1 MKLRP
6 VTLKEAKEFVREHHR
21 HNKPPL
27 SWRFGVGLES
37 AGELIGVAMAG
48 RPVARMLD
56 VPGALEVTRVCTL
69 GERNANSMLYGAIA
83 RAARALGYCTLYT
96 YTLVSES
103 GASLKAAGWEVDAC
117 LEARSGWDTP
127 SRPRSEELWPSE
139 GKYRWIKKLETR
151 P

>member
-6 VTLKEAKEFVREHHR
+6 VTLADAKAFVSENHR

-27 SWRFGVGLES
+27 SWKFGVGLECE
-37 AGELIGVAMAG
+37 GRLIGVAMAG
-48 RPVARMLD
+48 RPVARALD

-83 RAARALGYCTLYT
+83 RAARALGYVVLYT

-103 GASLKAAGWEVDAC
+103 GTSLKASGWTVDAC
-117 LEARSGWDTP
+117 LEARKGWDAP
-127 SRPRSEELWPSE
+127 SRPRNEELWPSE
-139 GKYRWIKKLETR
+139 GKYRWIKRLT
-151 P
+151 